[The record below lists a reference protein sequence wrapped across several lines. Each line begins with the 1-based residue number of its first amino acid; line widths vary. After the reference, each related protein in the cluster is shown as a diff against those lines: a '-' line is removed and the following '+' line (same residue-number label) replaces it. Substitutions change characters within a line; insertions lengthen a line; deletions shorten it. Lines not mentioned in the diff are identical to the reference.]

1 MNGRGMFSLT
11 ALVLGAMLTAGTPAS
26 AGPQAPREELLT
38 TASEIGVM
46 GGRLVVSLLAE
57 PKTLNPVLAVDQ
69 VSRDVIRCLHADL
82 IHINRLSQR
91 TGSREI
97 LEGFSGWAPV
107 HFAAPQ
113 RAALFRR
120 PRARRRRRGVHLSGV
135 SR

>member
-11 ALVLGAMLTAGTPAS
+11 ALVLGAVLTAGTPAS
-26 AGPQAPREELLT
+26 AGAAAPREELLT
-38 TASEIGVM
+38 TGSEIGVM

-91 TGSREI
+91 TEPALAKSWKDFARAGSVR
-97 LEGFSGWAPV
+97 
-107 HFAAPQ
+107 
-113 RAALFRR
+113 
-120 PRARRRRRGVHLSGV
+120 
-135 SR
+135 